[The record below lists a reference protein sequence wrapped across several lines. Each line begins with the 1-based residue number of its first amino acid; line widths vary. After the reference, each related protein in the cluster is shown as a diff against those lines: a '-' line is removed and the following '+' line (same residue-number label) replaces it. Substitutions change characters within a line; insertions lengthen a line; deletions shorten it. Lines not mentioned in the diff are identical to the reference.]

1 MEEGPLLVT
10 GAAGCIG
17 AWIVARLRQAG
28 REVVALDLSDDRRRL
43 CLAMDEDAA
52 RALPWEEVDIT
63 DTTALGDVVMRLR
76 PRVIIHLAA
85 LQIPF
90 CAADPV
96 AGATVNVAGHVALF
110 EAARNAGVRHVVYA
124 SSVASLPAA
133 ERPGPN
139 TLYGVYK
146 RANEGVA
153 AIYWEDW
160 QVASIGVRP
169 HTVYGPGRDQG
180 MTSSPTKAM
189 LAAARGQPYCIAY
202 DTTMMMQHVHEV
214 ADAFIACADAT
225 VSGHHVCNLGGVKA
239 STPEIAAIINRSVPG
254 ARITVADNR
263 IDLPVDQDDRALRA
277 LVGDWPAVSL
287 EDGIHHTI
295 SAFRDLASRGLVAP

>member
-1 MEEGPLLVT
+1 MASGPLLVT

-17 AWIVARLRQAG
+17 AWIVARLSQAG
-28 REVVALDLSDDRRRL
+28 REVVALDRSDDRRRL
-43 CLAMDEDAA
+43 CLAMDEGAT
-52 RALPWEEVDIT
+52 RALPWESVDIS
-63 DTTALGDVVMRLR
+63 DAAALCDVVMRLR
-76 PRVIIHLAA
+76 PQAIIHLAA

-90 CAADPV
+90 CVADPV
-96 AGATVNVAGHVALF
+96 AGATVNVAGHVAVF
-110 EAARNAGVRHVVYA
+110 EAARKAGVGHVVYA

-133 ERPGPN
+133 GRRGPN

-153 AIYWEDW
+153 AIYWQDW

-189 LAAARGQPYCIAY
+189 LAAARGQPYRIPY

-214 ADAFIACADAT
+214 ADAFIACADAN
-225 VSGHHVCNLGGVKA
+225 VSGHHVCDLGGVKA
-239 STPEIAAIINRSVPG
+239 TTREMAAIINRIVPG
-254 ARITVADNR
+254 ARITVDDTR
-263 IDLPVDQDDRALRA
+263 IDLPIDQDDSALRA

-287 EDGIHHTI
+287 ENGIHRTI
-295 SAFRDLASRGLVAP
+295 AAFRELVTS

>member
-1 MEEGPLLVT
+1 MAEGPLLVT

-17 AWIVARLRQAG
+17 AWIVARLSRAG
-28 REVVALDLSDDRRRL
+28 REVVALDSSDDRHRL
-43 CLAMDEDAA
+43 CLAMDEEAA
-52 RALPWEEVDIT
+52 RALPWLRVDIS
-63 DTTALGDVVMRLR
+63 DATALDDVVMRLR
-76 PRVIIHLAA
+76 PAVIIHLAA

-96 AGATVNVAGHVALF
+96 AGATVNVAGYVALF
-110 EAARNAGVRHVVYA
+110 EAARKAGVRHVVYA

-133 ERPGPN
+133 GRQGPN

-153 AIYWEDW
+153 AIYWQDW

-189 LAAARGQPYCIAY
+189 LAAARGQPYQIAY

-214 ADAFIACADAT
+214 ADAFIACADAA
-225 VSGHHVCNLGGVKA
+225 VSGHHVCDLGGVKA
-239 STPEIAAIINRSVPG
+239 TTRDMAAIINRIVPG
-254 ARITVADNR
+254 ARISVADTR

-287 EDGIHHTI
+287 ENGIHHTI
-295 SAFRDLASRGLVAP
+295 SAFRDLAGRGLVAP

>member
-1 MEEGPLLVT
+1 MEGGPLLVT

-17 AWIVARLRQAG
+17 AWIVARLSQAG
-28 REVVALDLSDDRRRL
+28 REVVALDLADDRRRL
-43 CLAMDEDAA
+43 SLAMDDDAA
-52 RALPWEEVDIT
+52 RALPWEAVDIT
-63 DTTALGDVVMRLR
+63 DTTALGDVVARLR

-96 AGATVNVAGHVALF
+96 AGANVNVAGHVALF

-133 ERPGPN
+133 GRQGPN

-153 AIYWEDW
+153 AIYWQDW
-160 QVASIGVRP
+160 RVSSIGIRP

-225 VSGHHVCNLGGVKA
+225 VSGHHVCNLSGVKA

-254 ARITVADNR
+254 ARITVADTR
-263 IDLPVDQDDRALRA
+263 IDLPLDQDDSALRA

-295 SAFRDLASRGLVAP
+295 STFRDLASRGLVTP

>member
-1 MEEGPLLVT
+1 MDEGPLLVT

-17 AWIVARLRQAG
+17 AWIVARLSQAG
-28 REVVALDLSDDRRRL
+28 REVVALDRSDDRRRL
-43 CLAMDEDAA
+43 CLAMDEEAV
-52 RALPWEEVDIT
+52 RALPWLSVDIS
-63 DTTALGDVVMRLR
+63 DATALGDVVMRLR
-76 PRVIIHLAA
+76 PPVIIHLAA

-96 AGATVNVAGHVALF
+96 AGATVNVAGHAALF
-110 EAARNAGVRHVVYA
+110 EAARKAGVRHVVYA

-133 ERPGPN
+133 GRQGPN

-153 AIYWEDW
+153 AIYWQDW

-189 LAAARGQPYCIAY
+189 LAAARGQPYRIAY

-225 VSGHHVCNLGGVKA
+225 VSGHHVCDLGGVRA

-254 ARITVADNR
+254 ARITVADTR
-263 IDLPVDQDDRALRA
+263 IDLPVDQDDGALRA

-287 EDGIHHTI
+287 ENGIQRTI
-295 SAFRDLASRGLVAP
+295 EAFRALASRGLVTP